1 MIVLIAYSYN
11 IYWIRKYNGKQIVID
26 VVNENTYEN
35 KNDTRGGKEY
45 VFKETKADKLQKIWG
60 K

>member
-11 IYWIRKYNGKQIVID
+11 IYWIGKYNGKQIVID
-26 VVNENTYEN
+26 VVNENN
-35 KNDTRGGKEY
+35 NDTRGGKEY